1 MGPLSSC
8 LSKARFACAGVLEN
22 PSLETCKLIAR
33 SWQKTDI
40 FFPAGQADPVQPTL
54 IKLDPSCGIA
64 PAWEKAMK
72 FASILQFAPVTAGC
86 GYQANPMPAAAVP
99 YRHRFRSH
107 AHNTAAGG
115 PACTRTV
122 TGPQFGGNS
131 AVFFRHAAQPTSFG
145 SGTRVTAMVPATA
158 VATSGTIPVL
168 FAVPRTASTAR
179 PRKLQC
185 GRLHGELDAVN

>member
-122 TGPQFGGNS
+122 TGPQWGAIRPCSSATRRSRQASAAEPGSQPWFRQRRWPLPVPSQFYSRYHERPARPDPANSS
-131 AVFFRHAAQPTSFG
+131 AVDFT
-145 SGTRVTAMVPATA
+145 
-158 VATSGTIPVL
+158 
-168 FAVPRTASTAR
+168 
-179 PRKLQC
+179 
-185 GRLHGELDAVN
+185 VNSML